1 MKIKN
6 LRVFATSAL
15 IFAVIGTLNACRDS
29 KLNNQSNAVK
39 TIQESIE
46 DIKFEDVFVPVENT
60 DINIKPTISSK
71 KTR

>member
-29 KLNNQSNAVK
+29 KLNDQSNPAK
-39 TIQESIE
+39 SIQNSIE
-46 DIKFEDVFVPVENT
+46 NIKFEDIFVPVEET

>member
-15 IFAVIGTLNACRDS
+15 IFTVIGTLNACRDS
-29 KLNNQSNAVK
+29 KLNNQPNPIK
-39 TIQESIE
+39 NIQESIE
-46 DIKFEDVFVPVENT
+46 NIKFEDVFVPVE
-60 DINIKPTISSK
+60 DIKIDMKPTISSK